1 MLHLYERHRGVQG
14 AALAVL
20 TLFSQTLHR
29 QMVETVARLPS
40 VQATFGHRNFGCIR
54 LCLSFRFRLRARNL
68 MTGVTGEWR
77 VVIAWVWRFCYWRII
92 TPCHP

>member
-40 VQATFGHRNFGCIR
+40 VQATFGQRNFGCIR

-68 MTGVTGEWR
+68 MTGVTGER
-77 VVIAWVWRFCYWRII
+77 RGVIAWVWRFCYWRII
-92 TPCHP
+92 TQCHP

>member
-40 VQATFGHRNFGCIR
+40 VQATFGQRNFGCIR

-68 MTGVTGEWR
+68 MTGVTGEW
-77 VVIAWVWRFCYWRII
+77 
-92 TPCHP
+92 